1 MAHDR
6 YLSSDPRK
14 SPSAQECY
22 HWSRALSAFNKQL
35 YRIPQGD
42 EPAALLTIAAAL
54 GVLTCYH
61 MEATT
66 PEEAWPLAPSSPSD
80 LTWLKMS
87 DGKKEVFKLTQKSN
101 AEPTPLFR
109 KLTTFYTNDIDPATS
124 NSRPAKLEASLP
136 PMIFRL
142 YDFDPARDADDT
154 DDPLKWAANR
164 LAQILA
170 TNCGPN
176 TVVLGFL
183 MLIGSM
189 RPDFKELLIQK
200 EPRALLLLAWFFAK
214 VNQLDLWWLSRRSLL
229 EGQAICIYL
238 ETMYPNDGDM
248 LKLVE
253 YPKSVFA
260 AQVASDKIKAS

>member
-6 YLSSDPRK
+6 CLSSDPRK
-14 SPSAQECY
+14 SPSAQEYY

-42 EPAALLTIAAAL
+42 EPAALLTTAAAL

-61 MEATT
+61 IEATT
-66 PEEAWPLAPSSPSD
+66 PEEAWPLATSSPSD
-80 LTWLKMS
+80 LAWLKMS
-87 DGKKEVFKLTQKSN
+87 DGKKEVFKLTQRSD
-101 AEPTPLFR
+101 AESTPLFR
-109 KLTTFYTNDIDPATS
+109 KLTTFYTNEVDPASS

-154 DDPLKWAANR
+154 DDPLKWAASR

-170 TNCGPN
+170 TNCAPS

-183 MLIGSM
+183 MLISAM

-238 ETMYPNDGDM
+238 EEMYPNDGDM
-248 LKLVE
+248 VKLLE

-260 AQVASDKIKAS
+260 AQVASDKTKAS

>member
-6 YLSSDPRK
+6 HLSSDPRK
-14 SPSAQECY
+14 DPSAQECY

-42 EPAALLTIAAAL
+42 EPAALLTTAAIL

-61 MEATT
+61 TEATT
-66 PEEAWPLAPSSPSD
+66 PEEAWPLAPSSSSD

-87 DGKKEVFKLTQKSN
+87 DGKKEVFKLTQKSD
-101 AEPTPLFR
+101 AEPTPLFLR
-109 KLTTFYTNDIDPATS
+109 LTTFYTNELGPGQS
-124 NSRPAKLEASLP
+124 PSRPTKLEASLP

-142 YDFDPARDADDT
+142 YEFDPSRDADDSE
-154 DDPLKWAANR
+154 DPLKWAASR

-170 TNCGPN
+170 TNAAPSS
-176 TVVLGFL
+176 VVVGFV
-183 MLIGSM
+183 MLISAM

-200 EPRALLLLAWFFAK
+200 EPRALLLLAWFFAQ

-229 EGQAICIYL
+229 EGQAICLYL
-238 ETMYPNDGDM
+238 EKMYPNDEDM
-248 LKLVE
+248 LNLLE
-253 YPKSVFA
+253 YPKGVFA
-260 AQVASDKIKAS
+260 AQRASDKIRAS